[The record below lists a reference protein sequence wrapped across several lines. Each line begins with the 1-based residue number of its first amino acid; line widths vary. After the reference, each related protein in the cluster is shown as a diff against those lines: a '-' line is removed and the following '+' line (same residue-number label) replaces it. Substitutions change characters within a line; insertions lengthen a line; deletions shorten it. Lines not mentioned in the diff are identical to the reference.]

1 VAVNVQLPAPDFV
14 KVPVLETIPATVASP
29 VPPKIAAVVS
39 VMAPDAVAALALL
52 FTKDPLT
59 VNSSVVVYPFKS
71 TKAFNAIVVA
81 VVVPKAAL
89 LPSFNVPTLT
99 VAAPLNVLTP
109 LNIQVPVPFF
119 VNVNVPL
126 ITPDA
131 VATPVPPKIVA
142 ALSMI
147 SPDAVAAFA
156 VLFTKEPLIVNG
168 SAVVKPFK
176 STVAPNAIVVAADV
190 VLSASLLPSLN
201 VPALIV
207 VIALY
212 VFTPLN
218 NQVLLAPVFVNVP
231 VPLITPDAVATP
243 APVPPKI
250 AAVVRVISPD
260 AVAAVALLFTKKPL
274 SIMGSAVVEPFK
286 SRVAPNAIVVAVDVL
301 PKALLLPTVNVP
313 VLTVV
318 APT

>member
-1 VAVNVQLPAPDFV
+1 MIMMGSAV
-14 KVPVLETIPATVASP
+14 
-29 VPPKIAAVVS
+29 
-39 VMAPDAVAALALL
+39 
-52 FTKDPLT
+52 TK
-59 VNSSVVVYPFKS
+59 PFKS
-71 TKAFNAIVVA
+71 SVPAAAIVVA
-81 VVVPKAAL
+81 VVVTPKAAV
-89 LPSFNVPTLT
+89 LPSFNVPALT
-99 VAAPLNVLTP
+99 DAVLLNVLTA

-119 VNVNVPL
+119 VNVPEPL
-126 ITPDA
+126 ITPAA
-131 VATPVPPKIVA
+131 VARPAPVPPKIA
-142 ALSMI
+142 AVVSVI
-147 SPDAVAAFA
+147 APDAVAAFA
-156 VLFTKEPLIVNG
+156 LLFTSEPLIVNG
-168 SAVVKPFK
+168 SVVVKPFK
-176 STVAPNAIVVAADV
+176 STVAFNAIVVTADV
-190 VLSASLLPSLN
+190 VLNASLLPSIN
-201 VPALIV
+201 FPALTV